1 MPADRIVTACVL
13 IIGNEILS
21 GRTQD
26 VNLNW
31 LARQLTDLGIRLR
44 EARIVADIEAEIVKA
59 VNEAR
64 ARYDYVFTTGGIGP
78 THDDITSE
86 SVSRAFGVPWERH
99 PEAVKILE
107 GQYEPGQLNEAR
119 LRMATTPRG
128 ATLVQNPVSAAPGFR
143 MENVYVLAGVP
154 SIMRA
159 MFDGIRGEL
168 KGGSPVQSLTVST
181 FLGEGVI
188 ARPLEDIQKTFD
200 DLDLGSYPFF
210 RSGRF
215 GTSLVIRGTDRTRI
229 EEAAGRLRTA
239 IRSLGDEPVEGD
251 PAAS

>member
-1 MPADRIVTACVL
+1 MNDKVVTACVL

-31 LARQLTDLGIRLR
+31 LARQLSELGIRLR
-44 EARIVADIEAEIVKA
+44 EARVISDVEDEIVKA
-59 VNEAR
+59 VNECR

-78 THDDITSE
+78 THDDITSA
-86 SVSRAFGVPWERH
+86 SVSKAFGVPWERH
-99 PEAVKILE
+99 PEAVRILE
-107 GQYEPGQLNEAR
+107 GQYEPGQLNDAR
-119 LRMATTPRG
+119 LRMATVPRG
-128 ATLVQNPVSAAPGFR
+128 ATLVDNPVSAAPGFR

-168 KGGSPVQSLTVST
+168 KGGRPVQSVTVST
-181 FLGEGVI
+181 YLGEGVI
-188 ARPLEDIQKTFD
+188 ARPLEDIQKEFA

-215 GTSLVIRGTDRTRI
+215 GTSLVIRGTEKSRI
-229 EEAAGRLRTA
+229 DEAAAQLRTA
-239 IRSLGDEPVEGD
+239 IRSLGDEPVEGEP
-251 PAAS
+251 PAA